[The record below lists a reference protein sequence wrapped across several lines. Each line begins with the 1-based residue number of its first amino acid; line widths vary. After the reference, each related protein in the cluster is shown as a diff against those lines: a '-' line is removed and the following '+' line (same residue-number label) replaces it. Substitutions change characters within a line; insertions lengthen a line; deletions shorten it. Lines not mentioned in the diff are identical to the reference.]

1 MIDEEQPLKAG
12 GITIWTEGEVLI
24 LKYSAWLYGFLGTK
38 RVPRSNITSV
48 SWKEPGDWVAGFMVL
63 DILGEQRPSPHA
75 SPNVQNQ
82 NRLQYDRADRDKF
95 AGLRDWI
102 EARRASKVA
111 HSPTSLSVADEI
123 AKLGALRQQGL
134 LTDEEFSTQK
144 TKLLGRD

>member
-1 MIDEEQPLKAG
+1 MIDEAQPLKAG
-12 GITIWTEGEVLI
+12 GITIWTEGDLLV
-24 LKYSAWLYGFLGTK
+24 LKYSAWFYGFLGTK
-38 RVPRSNITSV
+38 RVPRANITSV

-95 AGLRDWI
+95 AELRDWI
-102 EARRASKVA
+102 EAGRTSKADPPSVG
-111 HSPTSLSVADEI
+111 LSVADEI

-134 LTDEEFSTQK
+134 LTDEEFSAQK
-144 TKLLGRD
+144 AKLLG